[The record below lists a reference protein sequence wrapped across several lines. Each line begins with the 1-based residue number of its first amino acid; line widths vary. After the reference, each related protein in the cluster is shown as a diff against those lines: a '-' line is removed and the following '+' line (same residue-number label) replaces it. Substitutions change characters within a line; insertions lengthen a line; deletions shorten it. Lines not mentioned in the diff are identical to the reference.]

1 MTVVLLCIFSLPV
14 SWGGLSPPCTPSWDT
29 SGNGC
34 WSRCVGFA
42 CTAWKLRWSCKDKL
56 VKNRVIRLHKSS
68 PRGRIPCLAH
78 PAVSA
83 DGCRCRQ
90 GDSGLPH
97 HKAAM
102 PLGFDCSAGRGLLA
116 GAEEWSVGVRSH
128 CPVPRLPRRGWPWA
142 GFPSARGSG
151 RRWSCGAAVRE
162 QQPSISAEPWSGASG
177 APARGDHR
185 GDVLGLLPSLAA
197 DSGRWLWPLQF
208 QGCPRNWE
216 GFRLY
221 WLSFS
226 FGQPLFLVG
235 QTHDVLSHPWIS
247 TFELQQN
254 CNFVYIY
261 WLWQSGNPESR
272 SISW

>member
-1 MTVVLLCIFSLPV
+1 MVVLLCIFSLPV

-83 DGCRCRQ
+83 DGCRCQQ

-116 GAEEWSVGVRSH
+116 GAEEWSVDVQSH
-128 CPVPRLPRRGWPWA
+128 CPVPRLLRRGWPWA
-142 GFPSARGSG
+142 GFPSAHGSG
-151 RRWSCGAAVRE
+151 CSLGDAGAAGLPWENSNPAFLQSPGAVPVGH
-162 QQPSISAEPWSGASG
+162 QQEVITVEMCWAFFHLWRLTPGGGCGLCNSRAVQGTGKVSG
-177 APARGDHR
+177 
-185 GDVLGLLPSLAA
+185 
-197 DSGRWLWPLQF
+197 F
-208 QGCPRNWE
+208 TGCPSALDNHY
-216 GFRLY
+216 F
-221 WLSFS
+221 
-226 FGQPLFLVG
+226 
-235 QTHDVLSHPWIS
+235 
-247 TFELQQN
+247 
-254 CNFVYIY
+254 
-261 WLWQSGNPESR
+261 
-272 SISW
+272 